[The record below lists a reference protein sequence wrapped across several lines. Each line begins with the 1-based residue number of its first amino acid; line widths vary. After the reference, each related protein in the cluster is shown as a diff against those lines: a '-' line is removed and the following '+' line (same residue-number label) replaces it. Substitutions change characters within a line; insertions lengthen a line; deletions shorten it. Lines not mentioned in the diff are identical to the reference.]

1 MGDFTHL
8 VRLLQKTPLEEIRA
22 EKFFEEY
29 CEEAWT
35 LTACIACNGL
45 VGASAPLAEGRWT
58 SAERR
63 MVAAVSPVSQNLIG
77 RGRDVKLCPELAE
90 KELKGKRVNYVG
102 EEVGVCHPLSLE
114 QVRPALPSEEHG
126 GSIELTRFLSASGD
140 SSR

>member
-35 LTACIACNGL
+35 LTACFACNGL

-63 MVAAVSPVSQNLIG
+63 MVAAFAGQSKFDRPRPGRQALSGARRKRAEGQESQLCGG
-77 RGRDVKLCPELAE
+77 RSW
-90 KELKGKRVNYVG
+90 
-102 EEVGVCHPLSLE
+102 SL
-114 QVRPALPSEEHG
+114 PPS
-126 GSIELTRFLSASGD
+126 
-140 SSR
+140 

>member
-22 EKFFEEY
+22 EKCFEEY

-35 LTACIACNGL
+35 LTACFACNGL

-63 MVAAVSPVSQNLIG
+63 MVAAVRRS
-77 RGRDVKLCPELAE
+77 VK
-90 KELKGKRVNYVG
+90 
-102 EEVGVCHPLSLE
+102 
-114 QVRPALPSEEHG
+114 
-126 GSIELTRFLSASGD
+126 I
-140 SSR
+140 